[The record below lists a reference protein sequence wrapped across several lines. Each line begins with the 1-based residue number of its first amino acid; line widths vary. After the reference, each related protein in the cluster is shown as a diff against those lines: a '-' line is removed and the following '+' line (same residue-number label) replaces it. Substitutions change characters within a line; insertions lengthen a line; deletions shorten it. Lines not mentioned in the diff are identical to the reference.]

1 MPTSQE
7 KKPAL
12 KVRLAQFAKE
22 KYPAWVNGGEL
33 EMVAVTLNFKAS
45 KGSRRCRDLV
55 TEGTFE
61 RRMNGK
67 SVEYRY
73 KAKESQPERNPFNHR
88 CKHCPRNA
96 VTLKNNIPFCQEHLV
111 KSFTPASLF

>member
-22 KYPAWVNGGEL
+22 KYPNWINGGEL
-33 EMVAVTLNFKAS
+33 ETFSITQGYKAS
-45 KGSRRCRDLV
+45 NGSRRCRELADD
-55 TEGTFE
+55 GTFE

-67 SVEYRY
+67 SVEYCY
-73 KAKESQPERNPFNHR
+73 LQKKVQKNPASIFKCSQ
-88 CKHCPRNA
+88 CSKTA
-96 VTLKNNIPFCQEHLV
+96 VTYLEDKPVCLDHSKKKVAPVGMF
-111 KSFTPASLF
+111 